1 MPRFSYSAIMSLPLA
16 TDFSVSKERQASTS
30 VDTRPGTSAANSAPI
45 ATVNVSVTC
54 SGVWPVFLPVSIS
67 AATNSSVAG
76 SVNAFRTSDGFVV
89 QSTGLY
95 SLTAA
100 ASPVSAT
107 TTVISLSC
115 SKTVFMFNF
124 LTFSFGYFVIV

>member
-1 MPRFSYSAIMSLPLA
+1 
-16 TDFSVSKERQASTS
+16 
-30 VDTRPGTSAANSAPI
+30 
-45 ATVNVSVTC
+45 
-54 SGVWPVFLPVSIS
+54 
-67 AATNSSVAG
+67 
-76 SVNAFRTSDGFVV
+76 
-89 QSTGLY
+89 LY